1 MGQTGQE
8 NPCPSSLDNR
18 RVGFMPAQ
26 RLGCATAKAGL
37 APSHA
42 AAHFYGYIFI
52 FPLVQQAIHDS
63 YGEYMKKA

>member
-1 MGQTGQE
+1 
-8 NPCPSSLDNR
+8 
-18 RVGFMPAQ
+18 MPAQ

-42 AAHFYGYIFI
+42 AAHFYWYIFI

-63 YGEYMKKA
+63 YGEYLKKA